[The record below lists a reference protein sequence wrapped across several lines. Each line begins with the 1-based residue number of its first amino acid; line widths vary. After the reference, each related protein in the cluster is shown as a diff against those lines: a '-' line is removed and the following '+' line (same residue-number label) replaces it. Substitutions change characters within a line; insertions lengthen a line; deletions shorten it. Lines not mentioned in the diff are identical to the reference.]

1 VKVLPCTMF
10 LLSTKGAEPAVS
22 MATRGQKLLP
32 TTRDAVEAKVKVE
45 LWHRGDV
52 QPGYPERK

>member
-1 VKVLPCTMF
+1 MF

-45 LWHRGDV
+45 LWHRGEV